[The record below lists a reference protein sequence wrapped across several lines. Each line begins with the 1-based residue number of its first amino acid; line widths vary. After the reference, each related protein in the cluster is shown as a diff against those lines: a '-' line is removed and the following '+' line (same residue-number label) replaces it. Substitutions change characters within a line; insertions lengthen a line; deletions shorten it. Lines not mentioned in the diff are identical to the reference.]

1 MTLVYRAYVEE
12 KTSAKQEAEQK
23 ERKPMTPMEIMF
35 ATQQAMRDVMQRAN
49 NTQKR
54 MDTTGI
60 DVCRL
65 AAQCG
70 VNLNEEAQ

>member
-1 MTLVYRAYVEE
+1 
-12 KTSAKQEAEQK
+12 
-23 ERKPMTPMEIMF
+23 MTPMEIMF
-35 ATQQAMRDVMQRAN
+35 ATQQAMRDVMHGAQ
-49 NTQKR
+49 NTKKC
-54 MDTTGI
+54 MDATGI

>member
-1 MTLVYRAYVEE
+1 
-12 KTSAKQEAEQK
+12 
-23 ERKPMTPMEIMF
+23 MTPMEIMF

-49 NTQKR
+49 HTQKR